1 MPHDHLPQDTGP
13 ACAMAEPTQPA
24 APMSGLAHT
33 ARHRAATSY
42 PEQGQDQPADG
53 DRAIDAPPG
62 PHRRAPVPADHNGT
76 GLQAGRVRDSVPR
89 SKRHPIQAGAEWSVN
104 RTDPGTA
111 TDQPTT
117 TGPERAIRSWPLVL
131 LAAPAAVA
139 VWSGWVGIGRM
150 TGFGQVR
157 PLPGIWDSLHLD
169 SAITLPVGV
178 EAYGA
183 YALRAWLSA
192 GASVTPAARRFAR
205 WSAIA
210 SLLLGMAGQVAYHLL
225 TEAKTVHAPWEITT
239 VVSCLPVL
247 VLGMGTA
254 LAHLLRTGPR
264 TEAPVDPP
272 VSHTPD
278 PATDRTSAAGDRGLR
293 DGNRHLHPASSGHAT
308 LLGERGAV
316 GSAYHSDQSAEI
328 GPGACYHRPADGP
341 VDPRLRWPE
350 ASRQMR
356 LARARSA
363 AGQLIA
369 SGERVSRRTLR
380 GVGVKGSNADLG
392 ALARIV
398 SSELASV
405 RAGGDA

>member
-1 MPHDHLPQDTGP
+1 MPHDHLPQDTDP

-225 TEAKTVHAPWEITT
+225 TEAKTVQAPWEITT

-254 LAHLLRTGPR
+254 LAHLLRARPCSGTPAGP
-264 TEAPVDPP
+264 APCP
-272 VSHTPD
+272 VPD
-278 PATDRTSAAGDRGLR
+278 WAASRPSSRRDQDHRG
-293 DGNRHLHPASSGHAT
+293 P
-308 LLGERGAV
+308 
-316 GSAYHSDQSAEI
+316 DQSAHPDRTAQDPHPDL
-328 GPGACYHRPADGP
+328 PGTGGADHQAPFAPTRPGTWGHHPACRPAGKRRHGAAGEQA
-341 VDPRLRWPE
+341 RLTQ
-350 ASRQMR
+350 AR
-356 LARARSA
+356 LA
-363 AGQLIA
+363 AGQLTA
-369 SGERVSRRTLR
+369 AGQHVSRRTLR
-380 GVGVKGSNADLG
+380 TVGVKGSNATLG

-398 SSELASV
+398 STELAST
-405 RAGGDA
+405 RNGDA